1 LRKSGARED
10 DKMSVNLKSLIGRLN
25 DTCRQALEGAAGL
38 CLSRTNYDVEVE
50 HLLLK
55 LLEAPDTDLAKI
67 LRRFEIDASRFAKDV
82 TRALDRLKTGN
93 ARTPALSPRLPRLI
107 EKAWVVASIEYGA
120 SKVRSGHLVLVLLTD
135 DDLSRLT
142 REISKDLA
150 GVSVEQLT

>member
-1 LRKSGARED
+1 
-10 DKMSVNLKSLIGRLN
+10 MSVNLKSLISRLN
-25 DTCRQALEGAAGL
+25 DTCRQSLEGAAGL
-38 CLSRTNYDVEVE
+38 CLSRTNYEVE
-50 HLLLK
+50 HVLLK

-150 GVSVEQLT
+150 GISVEQLTKTFADVVKGS